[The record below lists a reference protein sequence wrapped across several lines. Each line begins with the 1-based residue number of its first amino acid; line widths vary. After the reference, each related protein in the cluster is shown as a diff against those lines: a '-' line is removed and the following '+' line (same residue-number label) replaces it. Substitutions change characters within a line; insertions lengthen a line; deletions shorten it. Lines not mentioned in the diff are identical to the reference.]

1 MDLTF
6 NSALITSLL
15 GCVILFCYGAIS
27 FYLYV
32 RRVEKAF
39 EGFRTPPYHW
49 LFGSLVKFPKEP
61 EKRLYHY
68 YKICNEYEQDG
79 VVFLWGLFRRPLVVV
94 CTPESMA
101 KICKSNAPKAQGLL
115 SARHLFKQWLGE
127 GLVLANGE
135 RWARNRRL
143 LTPAFHFDILK
154 GYTDVFNRA
163 ADVLVAKLRGKAAK
177 KERVEMYE
185 TLSLCTLEIILKCAF
200 SCDKDIQK
208 SGDPYEETV
217 NRMTPSVFY
226 RIVHPYLLFDFL
238 FRITKVGQQFKKD
251 CDFLHSVAE
260 EIIDKRQKA
269 LDEGV
274 KVGVDGK
281 RYVDFLDILLTARD
295 EEGVGLSRLEIR
307 QEVDTFLSGGHETT
321 ASTALWV
328 LYSLAG
334 NPDYQLKCQQEVDQ
348 VLEGR
353 DSDVIKWSDLP
364 KFEFLTQC
372 IKEAMRLHGP
382 VPIASRDVEVGF
394 ELGGRKL
401 PEGTIVQLNIV
412 ALHHKESVWG
422 LDHMEFKPERFSPEN
437 ISKMSP
443 FQFVPF
449 SAGSRNCIGQH
460 FAMNEEKV
468 LLAKM
473 LRNFTFRLDPTHVVK
488 KTYSNVMRPADG
500 MFVYAEERNVRTGEE

>member
-1 MDLTF
+1 MSKWKAGVSRRRLRAHFWPLATKSPSPNHGSIIRYTPMRPRDLGAEREIF
-6 NSALITSLL
+6 RRAGDDDGPPKKSPEEDNSI
-15 GCVILFCYGAIS
+15 F
-27 FYLYV
+27 
-32 RRVEKAF
+32 
-39 EGFRTPPYHW
+39 
-49 LFGSLVKFPKEP
+49 LVLFPKEP

-68 YKICNEYEQDG
+68 YKICNEYEQD
-79 VVFLWGLFRRPLVVV
+79 
-94 CTPESMA
+94 
-101 KICKSNAPKAQGLL
+101 APKAQGLL

-307 QEVDTFLSGGHETT
+307 QEVDTFLSGGTFT
-321 ASTALWV
+321 V
-328 LYSLAG
+328 YI
-334 NPDYQLKCQQEVDQ
+334 NPCE
-348 VLEGR
+348 
-353 DSDVIKWSDLP
+353 DVKSDLP

-449 SAGSRNCIGQH
+449 SAGSS
-460 FAMNEEKV
+460 
-468 LLAKM
+468 
-473 LRNFTFRLDPTHVVK
+473 FTFRLDPTHVVK